1 MIIIAECFQQIMK
14 NNASSSDDD
23 GDVDVK
29 VEVEAVDTRQ
39 RDKVEEPL
47 WSVGDLQPDEEVW
60 LLNVPSH
67 VSLNLYPGKPCC
79 GALGKFLLNFC
90 WPRKW
95 PQFLGLSRGGG
106 VPFSYDWLMVELIL
120 AASKGIMQPA

>member
-1 MIIIAECFQQIMK
+1 MLNYSFFWKRISLCDVETNKNFLCHIFSNFVRKMIIIAECFQQIMK

-29 VEVEAVDTRQ
+29 VEVEAVDARQ

-67 VSLNLYPGKPCC
+67 VSLNMYPGKPCC
-79 GALGKFLLNFC
+79 E
-90 WPRKW
+90 PR
-95 PQFLGLSRGGG
+95 GS
-106 VPFSYDWLMVELIL
+106 SC
-120 AASKGIMQPA
+120 